1 MRKVIGEVRREKD
14 HWAFHAFEGQLN
26 DLREKAKKTN
36 YVKKFQDF
44 YIDNPPKRRKEK
56 LEEWFKN
63 MPWIELRD
71 YQHHEALARKLCYI
85 GVTRRELYD
94 IYSTLILLD
103 ELTTEDDNVKK
114 IPDALRTEEAK
125 NLLRKLINARRLSEE
140 LQPIDISGTEQ
151 ALLARVVSEKLEIN
165 DVWQV
170 FGRLWNIKP
179 ETLRKY
185 YNRAFEQKKSLEFQ
199 DYLKK
204 IIG

>member
-1 MRKVIGEVRREKD
+1 MNHLEDEGSLFALIRESLTNHLQPTVISIHASIGQYIAHVDNYYQRESFVEAEEV
-14 HWAFHAFEGQLN
+14 
-26 DLREKAKKTN
+26 
-36 YVKKFQDF
+36 
-44 YIDNPPKRRKEK
+44 
-56 LEEWFKN
+56 
-63 MPWIELRD
+63 
-71 YQHHEALARKLCYI
+71 
-85 GVTRRELYD
+85 GVH
-94 IYSTLILLD
+94 
-103 ELTTEDDNVKK
+103 
-114 IPDALRTEEAK
+114 DALRTEEAK
-125 NLLRKLINARRLSEE
+125 NLLGKLINARMLTEE
-140 LQPIDISGTEQ
+140 LQPIDLSGTEQ

>member
-1 MRKVIGEVRREKD
+1 MQERRVVMDKESVSTIM
-14 HWAFHAFEGQLN
+14 HFHAPIMHYYDHPTNVYVG
-26 DLREKAKKTN
+26 REEYVDAEEVKEVEIPELLKT
-36 YVKKFQDF
+36 D
-44 YIDNPPKRRKEK
+44 
-56 LEEWFKN
+56 
-63 MPWIELRD
+63 
-71 YQHHEALARKLCYI
+71 
-85 GVTRRELYD
+85 
-94 IYSTLILLD
+94 
-103 ELTTEDDNVKK
+103 
-114 IPDALRTEEAK
+114 EAK
-125 NLLRKLINARRLSEE
+125 DVLGNFIYNRLLTEE
-140 LQPIDISGTEQ
+140 LQPIDLSGTEQ

>member
-1 MRKVIGEVRREKD
+1 MNHLEDEGSLFALIRESLTNHLQPTVISVHASIGHYIAHVDNYYQRESFVEAEEV
-14 HWAFHAFEGQLN
+14 
-26 DLREKAKKTN
+26 
-36 YVKKFQDF
+36 
-44 YIDNPPKRRKEK
+44 
-56 LEEWFKN
+56 
-63 MPWIELRD
+63 
-71 YQHHEALARKLCYI
+71 
-85 GVTRRELYD
+85 GV
-94 IYSTLILLD
+94 
-103 ELTTEDDNVKK
+103 
-114 IPDALRTEEAK
+114 PDALRTEEAK

-140 LQPIDISGTEQ
+140 LQPIDLSGTEQ

-199 DYLKK
+199 DYLRK